1 MKKQRDADKDIR
13 CRVRIF
19 LSADRKVIMKI
30 AVRLD
35 DITPDM
41 DWERFLKCKAILDRY
56 QVKPLI
62 GVVPDNRDDMLKG
75 KTKES
80 RALAKEAMPGG
91 EKDFG
96 AYVQQLQKEG
106 WAVSMHGYR
115 HIYSTKKGGLFPL
128 NDFSEFAGIP
138 YEEQKRML
146 SEGRRILKEKG
157 IGTEMFMAPAH
168 SYDRNTL
175 RALKETGFTALTD
188 GFGSRPYRYRGL
200 TFYPISFHLS
210 RTLKKKKGF
219 STMVIHTQ
227 TATDAD
233 LERYERWFSNP
244 DIAWISWQEYI
255 EQAPAARHLPG
266 RLLEFC
272 MAKGKFLIGKGRQL
286 L

>member
-1 MKKQRDADKDIR
+1 
-13 CRVRIF
+13 
-19 LSADRKVIMKI
+19 MKI

-41 DWERFLKCKAILDRY
+41 DWERFWACKAVLDRY

-80 RALAKEAMPGG
+80 QELAQTVMPDGK
-91 EKDFG
+91 KDFG
-96 AYVQQLQKEG
+96 AYVNRLRQEG

-128 NDFSEFAGIP
+128 NNFSEFAGVP

-146 SEGRRILKEKG
+146 SDGKRILKEQG
-157 IGTEMFMAPAH
+157 IETDLFMAPAH
-168 SYDRNTL
+168 SYDANTL
-175 RALKETGFTALTD
+175 RALKETGFSALTD
-188 GFGSRPYRYRGL
+188 GFGSRPYRYKGL

-210 RTLKKKKGF
+210 RTLKKKEGF

-233 LERYERWFSNP
+233 LERYARWFSNP
-244 DIAWISWQEYI
+244 DIQWISWQEYTA
-255 EQAPAARHLPG
+255 QSPVARHLPG

-272 MAKGKFLIGKGRQL
+272 MAKGKFLVGKLR
-286 L
+286 